1 MKVAYQ
7 WLKQYID
14 SDLSPAE
21 LASKL
26 TMVGLAVE
34 HVEFLDKGIENVV
47 VGQIKEI
54 IRHPQ
59 ADKLVV
65 CQVDVGKNIVQIVTG
80 ATNVREGHKVP
91 VALVG
96 AKLPGGVKMKAAK
109 LRGIESYG
117 MLCSGEELGIDEN
130 YVSEESRGGIMILHP
145 DAPVG
150 KDAIKVL
157 GLDDAV
163 LEFELTPN
171 RSDCLSVINVAREVS
186 AVTGQ
191 EVSLP
196 KIEFKETE
204 ENIND
209 IASIEVKDH
218 ELCNRYVARV
228 VKGVKL
234 GPSPEWMQHFLRSAG
249 VRPINNVV
257 DVSNYVML
265 EMGQPLH
272 TFDYDRLAG
281 HKIIVRRAEEGEK
294 MFTLDGQE
302 RTFGSDTLLICDGEK
317 PVAVAGVMG
326 GLDTEVT
333 ENTENILI
341 EAARFHPVSIRRT
354 SRMLGLRSESSLR
367 FEKGLDV
374 FNVKNACDR
383 AAQLLAELC
392 GGQVVQGVIDTFNQ
406 VAELTKVQLHTARV
420 NQILGTSLTAEEV
433 ASFLK
438 KLHFSFEISGEKM
451 TVTIPSYRQ
460 DITREIDLIEE
471 VARLNGYDKI
481 PVTLP
486 YGPTTEGKRTRPQE
500 ITDNVKD
507 FLVGAGL
514 VEVITYSFIN
524 QKELDKIILA
534 DDCPLRNTV
543 KVKNPLS
550 DEQGIMRTTL
560 VPGLLAT
567 AALNTSRRN
576 TDIAIFECGKIFK
589 AGLEKLPEETEVLG
603 ILVSGSLNRGW
614 NWPAQTLDFYFLKG
628 VLTGLFDWLEIKD
641 WGLKV
646 EKLPPFLHPGRA
658 GSIYVNNCL
667 VGYIG
672 EIHPRVQDNYDL
684 EEKTCILQMHLAPLI
699 DASPNVVRY
708 VPFGKFPAVQR
719 DMALLVPESVAA
731 EKVSAV
737 IWANGG
743 EILKGVSLFD
753 VYKGAQVPEGYK
765 SLAYSL
771 SFQAVDRT
779 LTDEEVSRVFE
790 QTKNELFVK
799 FGVELR

>member
-14 SDLSPAE
+14 SGLSPAE

-34 HVEFLDKGIENVV
+34 HVEFLEKGIKNVV

-54 IRHPQ
+54 TRHPQ
-59 ADKLVV
+59 ADKLVI
-65 CQVDVGKNIVQIVTG
+65 CQVDMGEKTVQIVTG

-117 MLCSGEELGIDEN
+117 MLCSGEELGIDET

-145 DAPVG
+145 DVPVG
-150 KDAIKVL
+150 KDAVEVL

-186 AVTGQ
+186 AVSGKEIT
-191 EVSLP
+191 LP

-209 IASIEVKDH
+209 IASVEVKDE

-249 VRPINNVV
+249 IRPINNVV
-257 DVSNYVML
+257 DISNYVML

-272 TFDYDRLAG
+272 TFDYNRLVG
-281 HKIIVRRAEEGEK
+281 HKIIVRRAYEEEK

-302 RTFGSDTLLICDGEK
+302 RIFGSDTLLICDGEK

-333 ENTENILI
+333 EKTENILI

-374 FNVKNACDR
+374 SNVKNACDR
-383 AAQLLAELC
+383 AAQLMAEFC
-392 GGQVVQGVIDTFNQ
+392 GGQVVNGVIDTFDQ
-406 VAELTKVQLHTARV
+406 DIELLKVPLRIARI
-420 NQILGTSLTAEEV
+420 NQILGTSLTREEV
-433 ASFLK
+433 TSFMER
-438 KLHFSFEISGEKM
+438 LHFSFEIMGEEM
-451 TVTIPSYRQ
+451 IVTIPPYRQ
-460 DITREIDLIEE
+460 DITREVDLIEE
-471 VARLNGYDKI
+471 VARLNGYDQI

-486 YGPTTEGKRTRPQE
+486 FGPTTEGRKTRLQE
-500 ITDNVKD
+500 FADNVKN
-507 FLVGAGL
+507 FFVGVGL

-524 QKELDKIILA
+524 RKDLDKIILA
-534 DDCPLRNTV
+534 EDCPLRKTV

-560 VPGLLAT
+560 APGLLAT
-567 AALNTSRRN
+567 AALNTSRRK
-576 TDIAIFECGKIFK
+576 TDLAIFECGRIFMP
-589 AGLEKLPEETEVLG
+589 GSEKLPEETEVLG
-603 ILVSGSLNRGW
+603 ALVSGSLNRGW
-614 NWPAQTLDFYFLKG
+614 NWQAQTLDFYFLKG
-628 VLTGLFDWLEIKD
+628 VLAALFDRLEIKD
-641 WGLKV
+641 WRLKA

-658 GSIYVNNCL
+658 GSIHVNNCL

-684 EEKTCILQMHLAPLI
+684 EEKTCIMQIDLAPLA

-708 VPFGKFPAVQR
+708 IPFGKFPSVQR
-719 DMALLVPESVAA
+719 DMALLVPESLAA
-731 EKVSAV
+731 EEVSAM
-737 IWANGG
+737 IRAKGG
-743 EILKGVSLFD
+743 EILTGVSLFD

-779 LTDEEVSRVFE
+779 LTDEEVTRVFD
-790 QTKNELFVK
+790 QTKSELFAK